1 MLVENGKGCVILA
14 EIRGQRSFRDP
25 DPDPEIFREKP
36 GFPDPTGSRFFGIL
50 DTLDKRQKKSQNP
63 DL

>member
-1 MLVENGKGCVILA
+1 MEKGCVILA

-50 DTLDKRQKKSQNP
+50 DTLERITLPGSSLTTLQ
-63 DL
+63 